1 MGVNTSSKDVLID
14 GTLFKS
20 EFLSDRAQYRVTSRT
35 PVEDNQPLELVEWV
49 ERAEATK
56 YRDGKWIQGHSVDS
70 AAMAIGIERL
80 QARIPGEIRKM
91 PVSSRVREQMEDI
104 EGFGS
109 F

>member
-1 MGVNTSSKDVLID
+1 MGANTSSKDVLID

-20 EFLSDRAQYRVTSRT
+20 EYHNDKGSYRVTSRT
-35 PVEDNQPLELVEWV
+35 PLEDNDPLELIEWV
-49 ERAEATK
+49 ERFEATQ
-56 YRDGKWIQGHSVDS
+56 YRDGKWIQGHSIDS

-80 QARIPGEIRKM
+80 QARIPGELRKL
-91 PVSSRVREQMEDI
+91 PVSKRVREQMEDI